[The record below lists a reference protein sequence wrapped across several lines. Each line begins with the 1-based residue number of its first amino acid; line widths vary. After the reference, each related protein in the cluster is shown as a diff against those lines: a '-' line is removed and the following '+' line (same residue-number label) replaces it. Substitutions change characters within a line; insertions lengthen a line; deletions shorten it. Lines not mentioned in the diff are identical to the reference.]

1 MKRRDFI
8 KTTGLTSSAVMLG
21 GLNVAKGA
29 PIFEQFAQLAKAEDR
44 KLILIFLNGGNDG
57 LNTLIPI
64 DQYGNLVNARANVLM
79 PENTI
84 LKLKDDVGLNP
95 AMQGM
100 KELYDEGKLHILQ
113 SVGYPQPN
121 FSHFRSTDIWTSAS
135 DSNQV
140 VGSGWLGR
148 EIYSKHPTYP
158 TNYPNSDFADPLSI
172 TYGPFVSP
180 TCQGPSLGMGMAIT
194 PNNQGQ
200 IDIYN
205 INSGGIDT
213 APNTPAG
220 VELDYVRQIINQ
232 TQLYGDTLESTFE
245 KGGTMKSRKWEQAT
259 DGNRLIGQL
268 QVTAKL
274 IAGGSKTRVFV
285 HSLGGFDT
293 HANQV
298 QAAGDLE
305 GAHYNLLR
313 MVSESVSAF
322 QDEMKLQNME
332 DKVVGMTFSEFGR
345 RILSNASN
353 GTDHGSAAPMFVFGS
368 NVIPD
373 IQGTNPVIP
382 STVTVQDN
390 LPMQFDFRSIYAS
403 LLKDWFE
410 VEGEALNNI
419 MLGEFQHLD
428 IIKKTGTSAVNTALD
443 SDSLNIYPN
452 PMNGS
457 GGNVKVMTESG
468 MTIISLYNARGQEV
482 QRLFEGNT
490 ISASKEVRINTN
502 QLQSGNYHLRLQT
515 GNRQI
520 VKPVKVVK

>member
-8 KTTGLTSSAVMLG
+8 KTTGLTGSAVMLG
-21 GLNVAKGA
+21 GMNIAKGA
-29 PIFEQFAQLAKAEDR
+29 PIFEQFASLAKVEDR

-57 LNTLIPI
+57 LNTLIPL
-64 DQYGNLVNARANVLM
+64 DQYGNLYNVRENVLV
-79 PENTI
+79 PENMI
-84 LKLKDDVGLNP
+84 LKLKDDVGLHP

-100 KELYDEGKLHILQ
+100 KELYDEGKLHVLQ

-135 DSNQV
+135 DSNKV
-140 VGSGWLGR
+140 VSSGWLGR
-148 EIYSKHPTYP
+148 ELYTKHPTYP
-158 TNYPNSDFADPLSI
+158 TNYPNSEYLDPLSI

-194 PNNQGQ
+194 PNAQGQ

-205 INSGGIDT
+205 INSGGIDE
-213 APNTPAG
+213 APATPAG
-220 VELDYVRQIINQ
+220 DELEYVRQIINQ

-245 KGGTMKSRKWEQAT
+245 KGGSLMSNKWDSAT

-268 QVTAKL
+268 KVTAQL

-298 QAAGDLE
+298 QTAGQVE
-305 GAHYNLLR
+305 GAHDQLLR
-313 MVSESVSAF
+313 MVSESVAAF

-332 DKVVGMTFSEFGR
+332 DSVVGMTFSEFGR

-353 GTDHGSAAPMFVFGS
+353 GTDHGSAAPLFVFGS
-368 NVIPD
+368 NVIPG

-382 STVTVQDN
+382 ANATVQDN

-410 VEGEALNNI
+410 VEDNDLNNI

-428 IIKKTGTSAVNTALD
+428 IIKTSGTTNINTTLED
-443 SDSLNIYPN
+443 NDLQIYPN

-457 GGNVKVMTESG
+457 GGNVKLKTESG
-468 MTIISLYNARGQEV
+468 MTIISLYNSRGQEV
-482 QRLFEGNT
+482 KRLFEGMT
-490 ISASKEVRINTN
+490 ISATKELQFNTN
-502 QLQSGNYHLRLQT
+502 GLNSGNYHLRLQT
-515 GNRQI
+515 GNKQI